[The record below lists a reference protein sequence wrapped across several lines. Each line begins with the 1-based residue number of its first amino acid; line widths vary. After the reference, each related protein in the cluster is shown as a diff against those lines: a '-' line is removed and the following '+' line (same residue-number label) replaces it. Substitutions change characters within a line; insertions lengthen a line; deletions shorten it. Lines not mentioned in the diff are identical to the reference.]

1 MGFLEQ
7 INKELL
13 LSESF
18 SFAFSSISKF
28 AVKII
33 PKYTSAFNTTEL
45 EIFHI
50 LYLVCLNFGTKSSNR
65 KTHVNNKN
73 LVNQLKLENERLV
86 KFSPFKF
93 KTFNIQI
100 PKKLPEN
107 LKIILRAL
115 INKPFYSVL
124 EDVEA
129 LIKDP
134 SEYKYFYEIFS
145 SVGQH
150 IHNSDLIDFFDISIA
165 ELTILER
172 PVSKISK
179 NKLVKTNI
187 KIKFI
192 YQIKQPSVKLRAK
205 YIRMSPHKVRR
216 VIDQIRGRSYRD
228 ALMILE
234 FLPYNATAPIWQ
246 VLTSA
251 AANAK
256 NNYNLNKQK
265 LIINEI
271 YADEGPK
278 LKRSRPR
285 AQGRAFPIL
294 KPTCHIT
301 IVVKE
306 IN

>member
-1 MGFLEQ
+1 ME
-7 INKELL
+7 N
-13 LSESF
+13 
-18 SFAFSSISKF
+18 SK
-28 AVKII
+28 
-33 PKYTSAFNTTEL
+33 
-45 EIFHI
+45 
-50 LYLVCLNFGTKSSNR
+50 
-65 KTHVNNKN
+65 
-73 LVNQLKLENERLV
+73 
-86 KFSPFKF
+86 
-93 KTFNIQI
+93 
-100 PKKLPEN
+100 
-107 LKIILRAL
+107 
-115 INKPFYSVL
+115 
-124 EDVEA
+124 
-129 LIKDP
+129 
-134 SEYKYFYEIFS
+134 
-145 SVGQH
+145 
-150 IHNSDLIDFFDISIA
+150 
-165 ELTILER
+165 
-172 PVSKISK
+172 
-179 NKLVKTNI
+179 
-187 KIKFI
+187 
-192 YQIKQPSVKLRAK
+192 SVKAKAK

-285 AQGRAFPIL
+285 AQGRSFPIL